1 VLQTVSAPDD
11 SGADSE
17 TDPIAPSI
25 KELWIGGEESAV
37 VLSTIREEGEGEAAP
52 AEVRSEEPEI
62 HVRILGPL
70 KISGLRSNPRW
81 RVPLELLC
89 FLACHPGERFSADE
103 LREQLRPAKVDCEEV
118 RSIRTFRTYV
128 SSLRT
133 ATGNVALPEASK
145 GTYGLGPGVATDW
158 DWFQAEVAFARTQP
172 PDRARPLLAPAFDFI
187 RGPLFSG
194 VPKGRYRWAFDDG
207 LVSQMEVAI
216 IKAASEFAELCFDA
230 EEPEAALAGL
240 GRALLATKDLGV
252 ADDLLTAAGATGNP
266 ATLERAWRDVRGA
279 LDNQAAMLEP
289 SYEACRRRVS
299 GTVAAAR

>member
-1 VLQTVSAPDD
+1 
-11 SGADSE
+11 
-17 TDPIAPSI
+17 
-25 KELWIGGEESAV
+25 
-37 VLSTIREEGEGEAAP
+37 
-52 AEVRSEEPEI
+52 
-62 HVRILGPL
+62 
-70 KISGLRSNPRW
+70 
-81 RVPLELLC
+81 
-89 FLACHPGERFSADE
+89 
-103 LREQLRPAKVDCEEV
+103 
-118 RSIRTFRTYV
+118 
-128 SSLRT
+128 
-133 ATGNVALPEASK
+133 
-145 GTYGLGPGVATDW
+145 
-158 DWFQAEVAFARTQP
+158 
-172 PDRARPLLAPAFDFI
+172 LAPAFDFI